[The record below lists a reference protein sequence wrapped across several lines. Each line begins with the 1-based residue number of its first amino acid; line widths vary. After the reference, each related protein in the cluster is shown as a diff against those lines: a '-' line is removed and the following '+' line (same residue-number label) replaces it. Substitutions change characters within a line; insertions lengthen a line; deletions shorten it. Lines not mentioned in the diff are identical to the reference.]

1 MILMIL
7 VMAALLVLLP
17 GSAARAEIALI
28 LPPPDA
34 AALVPLA
41 SPPLDKPPVPLPAVP
56 LPPAPVGMP
65 ELPPAP
71 MVGNLG
77 ERPVAPLAAPRF
89 LACNPVG
96 SLLGVASELIECGR
110 ARYQRGELDE
120 ARAAFE
126 RAVQEST
133 ERGQIREA
141 RYWLGET
148 LLRLGKPADV
158 ERLMLQVQ
166 QDDPRGELGMFATHQ
181 LGWVLLE
188 MGKPDRA
195 LAYFDTLLKTGA
207 PPVLIPY
214 ARHGRGL
221 ALYGLKRYPEARD
234 TWVGLLNQSAPRAVA
249 WEGTFWLGDTLGRLG
264 DYPGAVQRLQTFVS
278 GGPQV
283 LIDSGLLRLGWW
295 SRAAGQPLDAAKA
308 YRGMLSAYPRSRE
321 VPWAR
326 AGLVQALLDLDDY
339 AAARDEAKK
348 LEQADRAGA
357 LVVPVRLLMSRWATE
372 KARLDEAREIND
384 DLLAR
389 TLDPATRSYVLALS
403 AETSRLNRQIDEARD
418 RFELVRTAP
427 GSPALGAYAALR
439 LAQMDF
445 DTREFARARDGARK
459 LQADAAAP
467 AEIRSAAAV
476 LGGEAAYW
484 ARDYAQAA
492 LLYNGFLSSS
502 PAQPEA
508 PMVSLALGWA
518 ELRGGKPDAA
528 RHRWTRF
535 AQQAQ
540 TDPRA
545 PEALVLAA
553 ELAGRAGDW
562 AGAQSLLDQVV
573 DRYPN
578 SEYAEVAM
586 LNRAILA
593 VRGGRAADTLPELGR
608 LVNRGVVSPYVGRA
622 RAARGAALLATG
634 KPADAERDFR
644 AALGLGETGV
654 AQVGLGSASFARGQ
668 WDAAA
673 RHFADA
679 RDAGTGPVEAAAGY
693 GLAAVL
699 FNQRKIEEFKQV
711 ATPLVAGP
719 VDPVTTPRLIQ
730 GLAAVAVEE
739 KRWSDARA
747 LTLRLADQ
755 FPRFEGTQPALSQLA
770 AAAGHSGEWTLSRD
784 MYAKLN
790 ERFPGSSTSGGNRLD
805 YAEALLRTGGA
816 AEARRALEAGNAPG
830 AGQPPATRAAMLL
843 AEAQEATGD
852 RAAAL
857 ETYTRVAAAGTAK
870 EKASGLL
877 GQGRLLAADGK
888 WDEARGRLEQALDA
902 GDGAVAAEAAY
913 RLGEGFRATGKA
925 QDAAD
930 MYMTAAYLTAD
941 SPWAR
946 RALVGAGQAFAA
958 LKQNDA
964 AVIVYRKLLAT
975 SGVEPDLAEAARRG
989 LRALGAPAS

>member
-1 MILMIL
+1 MSRPRALFL
-7 VMAALLVLLP
+7 AALLLLAP

-28 LPPPDA
+28 LPPPDP

-41 SPPLDKPPVPLPAVP
+41 SPPLDKPPVPLPAVA

-77 ERPVAPLAAPRF
+77 ERPVAPLAPPRF

-96 SLLGVASELIECGR
+96 SLFGVASELIECGR

-120 ARAAFE
+120 ARDVLQ
-126 RAVQEST
+126 RAVQEAT

-148 LLRLGKPADV
+148 LLRQGKPAEV
-158 ERLMLQVQ
+158 ERLMQQVQ
-166 QDDPRGELGMFATHQ
+166 QDEPRGELGLYATHE
-181 LGWVLLE
+181 LGWVSLE
-188 MGKPDRA
+188 LGKPDRA
-195 LAYFDTLLKTGA
+195 LTYFDTLLKTGA
-207 PPVLIPY
+207 PPVLVPY

-249 WEGTFWLGDTLGRLG
+249 WEGTFWLGDSLGRLG

-278 GGPQV
+278 GGPQT

-308 YRGMLSAYPRSRE
+308 YRGMLSAYPRARE
-321 VPWAR
+321 ASWAR

-348 LEQADRAGA
+348 LEQADRNGP
-357 LVVPVRLLMSRWATE
+357 LVVPVRLLMSRWATD

-403 AETSRLNRQIDEARD
+403 AETSRLNRQLDEARD

-427 GSPALGAYAALR
+427 GSPALAAYAALR

-459 LQADAAAP
+459 LAADAAAP
-467 AEIRSAAAV
+467 AEVRAAAQV

-492 LLYNGFLSSS
+492 TLYGGFLSSYPS
-502 PAQPEA
+502 QPQA

-528 RHRWTRF
+528 RQRWTRF
-535 AQQAQ
+535 AQQAPA
-540 TDPRA
+540 DPRA

-578 SEYAEVAM
+578 SEYAEVAT

-593 VRGGRAADTLPELGR
+593 VRAGRAADTLPELGR

-622 RAARGAALLATG
+622 RATRGAALLATG
-634 KPADAERDFR
+634 KPAEAERDFQ
-644 AALGLGETGV
+644 AALGQGETGL
-654 AQVGLGSASFARGQ
+654 AQLGLGSASFARGQ
-668 WDAAA
+668 WDQAA
-673 RHFADA
+673 RQFADA
-679 RDAGTGPVEAAAGY
+679 RDAGAGPVADAAGY

-699 FNQRKIEEFKQV
+699 FNLRKIDEFKQV
-711 ATPLVAGP
+711 ATPMVAGP
-719 VDPVTTPRLIQ
+719 VDPATTPRLVHA
-730 GLAAVAVEE
+730 LAAVAIEE
-739 KRWSDARA
+739 KRWSDART

-755 FPRFEGTQPALSQLA
+755 FPRYEGTQPALTQLA
-770 AAAGHSGEWTLSRD
+770 AAAGQGEQWALSRD
-784 MYAKLN
+784 MYAKLG
-790 ERFPGSSTSGGNRLD
+790 ERFPGSPASAGNRLD

-816 AEARRALEAGNAPG
+816 AEARRTLEAGAA
-830 AGQPPATRAAMLL
+830 AGTGQSPSVRASMLL

-857 ETYTRVAAAGTAK
+857 DTYTRVAAAGTGK

-913 RLGEGFRATGKA
+913 RLGEGYRSTGKA

-930 MYMTAAYLTAD
+930 MYLTAAYLPSD

-964 AVIVYRKLLAT
+964 AIIVYRKLLAMN
-975 SGVEPDLAEAARRG
+975 GVEADLAEAARRG
-989 LRALGAPAS
+989 LRALGAS